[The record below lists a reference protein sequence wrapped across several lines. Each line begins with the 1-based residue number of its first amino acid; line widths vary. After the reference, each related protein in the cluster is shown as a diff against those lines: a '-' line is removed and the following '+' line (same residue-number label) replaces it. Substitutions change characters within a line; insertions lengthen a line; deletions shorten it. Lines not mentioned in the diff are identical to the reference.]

1 MNTECIF
8 DNIKKS
14 SIFNLFWFVLFLK
27 NVNKEYLLDKV
38 NDGNQDQSIV
48 KYIFKNVKIVVISL
62 YADKNITMFYWLE
75 DSLLVT

>member
-27 NVNKEYLLDKV
+27 NVNKEYLLDRV
-38 NDGNQDQSIV
+38 NDGN
-48 KYIFKNVKIVVISL
+48 
-62 YADKNITMFYWLE
+62 
-75 DSLLVT
+75 